1 MAAGCCVSG
10 LSSAVLACLR
20 DPWLYCVVV
29 ETAYVRKIRA
39 VGFEMAGLR
48 DQRVTTR

>member
-10 LSSAVLACLR
+10 LSFAVLACLR

-29 ETAYVRKIRA
+29 ETAYVRK
-39 VGFEMAGLR
+39 FDLSDLR
-48 DQRVTTR
+48 WRG